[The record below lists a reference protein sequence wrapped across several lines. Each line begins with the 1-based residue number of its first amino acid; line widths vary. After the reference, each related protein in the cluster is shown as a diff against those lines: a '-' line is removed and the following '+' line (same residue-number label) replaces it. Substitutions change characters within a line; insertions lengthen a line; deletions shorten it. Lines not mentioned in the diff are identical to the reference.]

1 MTVLSPRP
9 AHDDVPDL
17 QITGR
22 VAGTVEVI
30 VDTELDIST
39 LPQLR
44 ERLEDALRVA
54 PARLV
59 VDLSGCGFLDAQA
72 MTVLLDVHRQ
82 AYRAGGL
89 LTLRGCSAQC
99 LRLLSLAGL
108 IGVFDLE
115 PAEGDSPPRPRLV
128 LS

>member
-1 MTVLSPRP
+1 MTVLTERLAP
-9 AHDDVPDL
+9 AAIPSSGYVS
-17 QITGR
+17 
-22 VAGTVEVI
+22 GTVEVI
-30 VDTELDIST
+30 VDEELDIST
-39 LPQLR
+39 LPRLR
-44 ERLEDALRVA
+44 ERLEDALSVS

-59 VDLSGCGFLDAQA
+59 LDLSRCAFLDAQA

-89 LTLRGCSAQC
+89 LTLRGCSPQC

-115 PAEGDSPPRPRLV
+115 AAGSEEPPRPRLAV
-128 LS
+128 S